1 MFRAILPVWALLIM
15 RRPARGGVQ
24 CHMGLAARR
33 DTAARALAV
42 CAVAAAATA
51 GGGLTAGRAS
61 EVIDGTVLPG
71 SASVFSAMAAA
82 TARDASRAPAQAPV
96 FKGGVELVHTG
107 VVVTDRRGNLVSD
120 LTASDFEVVED
131 GVSQALQYFSLGDG
145 AAAPALHLGL
155 LLDVSESMAG
165 DIGFTR
171 SAAIKFL
178 NSLQDAHDVTVVDF
192 DTEVRSARFAQS
204 DFARLVERVRTQ
216 KVQGFTALYDAL
228 GLYLDSAAAQ
238 DGRKVML
245 LYSDGGDTRSALRFT
260 ELVDLLKASDVTVYV
275 VGAVDRLSP
284 TVRSE
289 LGMRLSRIA
298 ETTGGKAFF
307 PVDVREL
314 DKIYSQIQAEIRAQY
329 TLGYASRNERRD
341 GAWRKVNI
349 KVRRADL
356 RVRARQGYFAP
367 AGR

>member
-1 MFRAILPVWALLIM
+1 
-15 RRPARGGVQ
+15 
-24 CHMGLAARR
+24 MGLAARR
-33 DTAARALAV
+33 VTAARALAV
-42 CAVAAAATA
+42 CAITAAATA
-51 GGGLTAGRAS
+51 DDGLIADHAS
-61 EVIDGTVLPG
+61 RVIDGRLPRSTAVLSTIAP
-71 SASVFSAMAAA
+71 
-82 TARDASRAPAQAPV
+82 SRANDAAPASAAQAPV
-96 FKGGVELVHTG
+96 FKGGVELIHTG

-131 GVSQALQYFSLGDG
+131 GVSQALQYFAQGDG

-155 LLDVSESMAG
+155 LLDVSESMAD

-178 NSLQDAHDVTVVDF
+178 NSLQDAHDVTIVDF

-238 DGRKVML
+238 DGRTVML
-245 LYSDGGDTRSALRFT
+245 LYSDGGDTRSALRFN

-275 VGAVDRLSP
+275 VGAIDRQSP

-289 LGMRLSRIA
+289 LGMRLARIA

-307 PVDVREL
+307 PGDLREL

-329 TLGYASRNERRD
+329 TLGYASSNERRD
-341 GAWRKVNI
+341 GAWRKVNVR
-349 KVRRADL
+349 VRRADL

-367 AGR
+367 AAR